1 MDRILNISE
10 IQQNL
15 IEIQDILF
23 KKGTK
28 EEAFNHLSKSNI
40 KFNDLIATLVVDED
54 EKKIDLLVSLF
65 ELLKK
70 FEGFKDDL
78 VNFVISEAHKN
89 KENIFT
95 IKSVNG
101 KKYFLKI
108 IKENSDKF
116 INEIFINDF
125 FKIYFMY
132 KSLGVY

>member
-78 VNFVISEAHKN
+78 VILLFQKH
-89 KENIFT
+89 
-95 IKSVNG
+95 IKT
-101 KKYFLKI
+101 K
-108 IKENSDKF
+108 
-116 INEIFINDF
+116 
-125 FKIYFMY
+125 KIY
-132 KSLGVY
+132 SLLSQ